1 MEKSLSFTQNK
12 SICKSNITSTF
23 YLCDA
28 LIISFSTKMSASTL
42 SALSIDYSISSSDDD
57 NNSNNNSN
65 SNSNNNNGRTST
77 RNLTVNQRKA
87 VLELYDQ
94 FDCKTSALQVINSI
108 IGFQDINES
117 KIKRWKKQVTMNSP
131 GRPISDEFEMEV
143 MKECERVSRLFE
155 VKRVATSNLYT
166 YSVVKHCANEVL
178 HKDFWDDETSS
189 FVKKWQYDKRTCNL
203 RFTNKWILGV
213 LQRESKRRVGEDHG
227 SSNAAMED
235 PSRSSSY
242 HFSTND
248 DSQQQQDP
256 SVDALGCCDDDSL
269 TSFFE
274 DFIAFDAAD
283 AAAHDDQEL
292 EWDHLLVDLESLDR
306 DQKHSVSSYSSSSTS
321 STYKGGA
328 AAAAYHCLGDDL
340 LDFDFDCVF

>member
-1 MEKSLSFTQNK
+1 
-12 SICKSNITSTF
+12 
-23 YLCDA
+23 
-28 LIISFSTKMSASTL
+28 MSASTL

-108 IGFQDINES
+108 IGFQDINER

-213 LQRESKRRVGEDHG
+213 LQRESKRRRGGEDCG
-227 SSNAAMED
+227 SSNAAAMED
-235 PSRSSSY
+235 VDEDMSVVLPSNPGQDPSSRSSTY

-256 SVDALGCCDDDSL
+256 SIDALGCCDDDSL

-274 DFIAFDAAD
+274 DFIAFDAAAD
-283 AAAHDDQEL
+283 AAAAAAAHDDQEL

-340 LDFDFDCVF
+340 LDIDWVF

>member
-1 MEKSLSFTQNK
+1 
-12 SICKSNITSTF
+12 
-23 YLCDA
+23 
-28 LIISFSTKMSASTL
+28 MSASTL

-213 LQRESKRRVGEDHG
+213 LQRESKRRRGGEDYG
-227 SSNAAMED
+227 SSNAAAMED
-235 PSRSSSY
+235 VDEDMSVVLPSNPGQDPSSGSSTY

-256 SVDALGCCDDDSL
+256 SIDALGCCDDDSL

-274 DFIAFDAAD
+274 DFIAFDAAAD
-283 AAAHDDQEL
+283 AAAAAAHDDQEL

-340 LDFDFDCVF
+340 LDIDWVF